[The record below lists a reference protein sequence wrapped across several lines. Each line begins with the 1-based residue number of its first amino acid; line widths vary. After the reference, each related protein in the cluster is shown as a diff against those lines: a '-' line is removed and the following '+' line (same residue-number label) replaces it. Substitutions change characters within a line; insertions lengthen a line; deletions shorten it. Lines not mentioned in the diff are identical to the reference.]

1 MKQQPEIRLLQG
13 ATSIVELDLTGFEL
27 QGGKIVFTMRK
38 ARKDGEIIKTWEFE
52 TQETHNIVF
61 SDEFTA
67 TLDTNSVYEYD
78 IMWHLDGERFAQC
91 LPSPIRVTRTV
102 GGYRDAA
109 GN

>member
-1 MKQQPEIRLLQG
+1 MKQKPEIRLLQG
-13 ATSIVELDLTGFEL
+13 ATKIVELDLTDFAL

-38 ARKDGEIIKTWEFE
+38 AKQGGEIIKTWEFE
-52 TQETHNIVF
+52 TSNVHNIVF
-61 SDEFTA
+61 SDDFTA

-91 LPSPIRVTRTV
+91 LPSPIRVTHTV
-102 GGYRDAA
+102 GGYRDDA